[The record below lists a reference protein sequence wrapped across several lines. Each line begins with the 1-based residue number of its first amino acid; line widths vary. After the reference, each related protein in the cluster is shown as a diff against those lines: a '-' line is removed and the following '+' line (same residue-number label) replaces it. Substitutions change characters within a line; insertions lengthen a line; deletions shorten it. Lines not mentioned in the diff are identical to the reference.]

1 MKLLKFLVIGLLGL
15 AVVVVAGS
23 FLLASSVS
31 MERSIVIDRPAS
43 VVYPLVSDYRRFN
56 EWSPWAELDPATT
69 YELSSPTNAVGSKF
83 AWSSND
89 PSVGKGSQTI
99 TALTPNQRVET
110 ALDFGDQGQANSY
123 VQLSAEGA
131 GTKVN
136 WGFKSDLHGIVERWF
151 GLLIPSMV
159 APDYEKGL
167 AKLKQVAEA
176 LPNVDVS
183 KATVETVDL
192 SPLPAYAIAAE
203 AGVDAASS
211 TEVLTAAYGEILT
224 FMAANGIQQAGPVY
238 TKILGHSGDT
248 WRFEASIPAIQNDAA
263 PTGRIVATQ
272 SFGGKALRFEHVGS
286 YDDLAKTH
294 ALAEAYLAVHKLTEV
309 GSRYE
314 IYVSDPA
321 NTPVE
326 QLQTQILVPFE

>member
-1 MKLLKFLVIGLLGL
+1 MKLLKYLVIGLLGL
-15 AVVVVAGS
+15 AVIAVAGS
-23 FLLASSVS
+23 FLLADKVS

-43 VVYPLVSDYRRFN
+43 VVFPLVSDYRRFN

-69 YELSSPTNAVGSKF
+69 YELSSPTNGVGAKMS
-83 AWSSND
+83 WSSND

-99 TALTPNQRVET
+99 TALTPNQRVEA
-110 ALDFGDQGQANSY
+110 ALDFGDQGLANSY
-123 VQLSAEGA
+123 FQLSAEGQ
-131 GTKVN
+131 GTKVS
-136 WGFKSDLHGIVERWF
+136 WGFQSDLHGVVERWF
-151 GLLIPSMV
+151 GLMIPSMV

-167 AKLKQVAEA
+167 AKMKQVAEA

-183 KATVETVDL
+183 VAKVEVVDL
-192 SPLPAYAIAAE
+192 SAAPAYAIAAE
-203 AGVDAASS
+203 AGVDAVSS
-211 TEVLTAAYGEILT
+211 TEVLTAAYGEILAFT
-224 FMAANGIQQAGPVY
+224 SANGIEQAGPVY
-238 TKILGHSGDT
+238 TRILGHAADK
-248 WRFEASIPAIQNDAA
+248 WRFEASIPVTRNDVA
-263 PTGRIVATQ
+263 PTGRISATQ
-272 SFGGKALRFEHVGS
+272 TFGGKALRFEHIGS

>member
-1 MKLLKFLVIGLLGL
+1 MKLLKYLVIGLLGL
-15 AVVVVAGS
+15 VLILVAGS
-23 FLLASSVS
+23 FLLADKVS

-43 VVYPLVSDYRRFN
+43 VVFPLVSDYRRFN

-69 YELSSPTNAVGSKF
+69 YELSSPTDGVGAKMS
-83 AWSSND
+83 WSSND

-99 TALTPNQRVET
+99 TAVTPNQRVES

-123 VQLSAEGA
+123 VQLSADGQ
-131 GTKVN
+131 GTKVS
-136 WGFKSDLHGIVERWF
+136 WGFQSDLHGIVERWF
-151 GLLIPSMV
+151 GLLIPNMV

-176 LPNVDVS
+176 LPNVDVAGI
-183 KATVETVDL
+183 KVETVDL
-192 SPLPAYAIAAE
+192 SAAPAYAIAAE
-203 AGVDAASS
+203 AGVDAVSS
-211 TEVLTAAYGEILT
+211 TEVLTMAYGEIMA
-224 FMAANGIQQAGPVY
+224 FMAANGIEQAGPVY
-238 TKILGHSGDT
+238 TRILGHSGKT
-248 WRFEASIPAIQNDAA
+248 WQFEASIPVTRNDVA
-263 PTGRIVATQ
+263 PTGRITATRT
-272 SFGGKALRFEHVGS
+272 FGGKALRFDHVGS

-294 ALAEAYLAVHKLTEV
+294 ALAQAYLAVYKLTEV